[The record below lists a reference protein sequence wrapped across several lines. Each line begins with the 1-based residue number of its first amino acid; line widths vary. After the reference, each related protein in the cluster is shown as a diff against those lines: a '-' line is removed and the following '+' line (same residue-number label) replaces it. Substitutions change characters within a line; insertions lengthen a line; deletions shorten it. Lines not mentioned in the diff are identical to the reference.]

1 MTEDEIALIDAA
13 LREWRQGDVVLGA
26 DLPALHLTHLEM
38 PATPEAEEL
47 AAEAGEAG
55 DPLDLAVVSRDFE
68 GFMIVS
74 QTCDIV
80 RGIATREFV
89 ELSPLVKV
97 PQAKLNQVRRGRMPR
112 YLSCSGLGEQ
122 ALAADLDQVTTIEK
136 SLLVRYNANRV
147 RGVADDVE
155 ARRLASALARKRAR
169 AALPDNFVTYLAPLQ
184 KRVKDKH
191 DKATEEGTFLST
203 MREIRVVADPDWA
216 SDPTDVTMLFLF
228 ETLDEVPADAHAQV
242 DALLGYLP
250 ASDRYQMSGRALSL
264 EELTAALYVG
274 SDALDLDALSDG

>member
-1 MTEDEIALIDAA
+1 MTEDEIAQIDAA

-26 DLPALHLTHLEM
+26 DLPALHLAHLEV
-38 PATPEAEEL
+38 PATSESEEL
-47 AAEAGEAG
+47 AAEAGAAG

-80 RGIATREFV
+80 RGIARREFV
-89 ELSPLVKV
+89 ELSPLVTV
-97 PQAKLNQVRRGRMPR
+97 PQAKLKQIRRGLMPR
-112 YLSCSGLGEQ
+112 YLSCSGLDEH

-136 SLLVRYNANRV
+136 SLLVRYNASRIT
-147 RGVADDVE
+147 GVADDVE

-169 AALPDNFVTYLAPLQ
+169 AALPDDFVSYLAPLQ

-191 DKATEEGTFLST
+191 DKATEEGIFLRS
-203 MREIRVVADPDWA
+203 MREIRVVVDPDWA

-228 ETLDEVPADAHAQV
+228 ETLDEVPADADVQV
-242 DALLGYLP
+242 EALLGYLP
-250 ASDRYQMSGRALSL
+250 ASVRYYTSGRAVSL
-264 EELTAALYVG
+264 EELTAAQYVG